1 MAVADPAQTVD
12 LLDREMWRLNPHD
25 TWRALRAQGPVY
37 RDEANGLW
45 AVLGHAALLDVERR
59 SDVFV
64 SGLGYRRIYEPDEN
78 DMIGQDDPIH
88 QQQRRTISSRF
99 TPKAVRTHEGAIRTI
114 VDELLDAVAAQG
126 EMEVVQD
133 LAGQLPARLTATM
146 LGFPE
151 DRWPEV
157 KSWSE
162 RIMRTDSRPD
172 DPQLEAEFYAACLEF
187 GMALQELVPER
198 RGCPMDDLLSVWT
211 AAEIDG
217 EPWAFDRIFNETGLF
232 IAGGAETT
240 RTLIAHGLRTFVDH
254 PDQWE
259 LLAQRPELVP
269 SAVEELIRWVTPLN
283 NFFRTAVADT
293 DIAGTPVA
301 EGDRV
306 ILVYPSA
313 NRDETVFTEPDTFDV
328 TRSPN
333 PHVSFGYGTH
343 FCLGANFARFE
354 LGILFTELT
363 RRFTNLRVTE
373 EIDVEANIF
382 ARAVRSLGLAFDL
395 R

>member
-1 MAVADPAQTVD
+1 MAVVDGAPPVD

-78 DMIGQDDPIH
+78 DMIGQDDPVH

-99 TPKAVRTHEGAIRTI
+99 TPKAVRTHEDEIRTI
-114 VDELLDAVAAQG
+114 IDELLDAAAARG
-126 EMEVVQD
+126 GMEVVED
-133 LAGQLPARLTATM
+133 LAGQLPARLTARM

-151 DRWPEV
+151 ERWPDL

-162 RIMRTDSRPD
+162 RIMRTDSRPE

-187 GMALQELVPER
+187 GMALQELIPER
-198 RGCPMDDLLSVWT
+198 KGCPMDDLLSVWST
-211 AAEIDG
+211 AELDG
-217 EPWAFDRIFNETGLF
+217 EPWGFDRIFNETGLF

-259 LLAQRPELVP
+259 RLAQQPELVP

-313 NRDETVFTEPDTFDV
+313 NRDETVFTDPDRFDV
-328 TRSPN
+328 TRNPN

-363 RRFTNLRVTE
+363 RRFTNLRVTD
-373 EIDVEANIF
+373 EIDVEPNIF
-382 ARAVRSLGLAFDL
+382 ARAVRSFGLAFDP